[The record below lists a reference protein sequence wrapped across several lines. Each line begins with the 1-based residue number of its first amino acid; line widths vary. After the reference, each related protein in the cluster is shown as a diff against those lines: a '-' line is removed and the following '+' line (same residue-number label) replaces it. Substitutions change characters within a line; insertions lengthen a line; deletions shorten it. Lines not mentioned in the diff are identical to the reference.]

1 MAQESKQPVENMDPH
16 VSAVF
21 QTILEATAT
30 KIGVDYFRAIVK
42 HLTISLDCWGAW
54 VTLLDAETRT
64 LQPLAWWAH
73 NEYIEHPPYCIDGT
87 PCEHVIDRN
96 TLHYVPDHA
105 VDLYPQDQ
113 EMADLGVVSY
123 IGMPLLD
130 ASKNILGHIAIMDT
144 KPLLEKERIAIFELF
159 GERATAEMRRLKTQN
174 EIEER
179 EEELRRK
186 VSGD

>member
-1 MAQESKQPVENMDPH
+1 MDPH

>member
-1 MAQESKQPVENMDPH
+1 
-16 VSAVF
+16 
-21 QTILEATAT
+21 
-30 KIGVDYFRAIVK
+30 
-42 HLTISLDCWGAW
+42 
-54 VTLLDAETRT
+54 
-64 LQPLAWWAH
+64 
-73 NEYIEHPPYCIDGT
+73 
-87 PCEHVIDRN
+87 
-96 TLHYVPDHA
+96 
-105 VDLYPQDQ
+105 
-113 EMADLGVVSY
+113 MADLGVVSY